1 MDTFISFG
9 YVFSSIRELW
19 DALKN
24 DIKLVTVAFSH
35 RRSKDRAREK
45 FLFTNRLISLKNRLA
60 LGFQS
65 DVQEILCC
73 EASLKALYD
82 KELEGSK
89 IRSRVK
95 WMEEGELPSRYF
107 FSMEKQRHE
116 GTLLS
121 SVFNSEG
128 IEVSS
133 LADMIAHEN
142 YYDNLFSNEEVDLA
156 VPNELLSHVSA
167 LLSALLTSLF
177 KPTCAFVFLYQF
189 SSPGEKNFRILLFFL
204 KVSFIW
210 GVEVPQ

>member
-1 MDTFISFG
+1 MDGGGRASFSLI
-9 YVFSSIRELW
+9 FSL
-19 DALKN
+19 
-24 DIKLVTVAFSH
+24 
-35 RRSKDRAREK
+35 
-45 FLFTNRLISLKNRLA
+45 
-60 LGFQS
+60 
-65 DVQEILCC
+65 
-73 EASLKALYD
+73 
-82 KELEGSK
+82 
-89 IRSRVK
+89 
-95 WMEEGELPSRYF
+95 
-107 FSMEKQRHE
+107 EKQQHE

-133 LADMIAHEN
+133 LPDMIEVHET
-142 YYDNLFSNEEVDLA
+142 YYDNLFANEEVDLA

-204 KVSFIW
+204 KVSFIG